1 MDRFGAEPP
10 QLNLFP
16 ASAGKDLFVT
26 DVRGADPDGDAAD
39 GSITSGD
46 PGDTAA
52 QPEGS
57 ESPAV
62 TEVGK
67 AVVRP
72 AQVLLPVD
80 AGREAGVGVPPPT
93 PPAAVLV
100 FGPRLALAEEFV
112 RVLADTGISHGL
124 IGPREAPRL
133 WDRHVLNCAIA
144 HLAIPQLDESQEVID
159 VGSGAGLPGLA
170 LAIARPDLHLHL
182 VEPLS
187 RRTGWLSGTV
197 AELGLTN
204 VTVHTARAEALWDRL
219 HAPWVTARAV
229 SNIVQLAEWTL
240 PLLEPRGS
248 LLALK
253 GSRARDELDQ
263 GRTALTRLGAAEASV
278 VELGVDLLEE
288 PTTLIKVT
296 VGDHLDR
303 RRFRSR
309 APSSAGSARRRSD
322 RPRPPRR
329 GSSPSGGEHRGSS

>member
-1 MDRFGAEPP
+1 MTDAPRTDRNGDGVDG
-10 QLNLFP
+10 NR
-16 ASAGKDLFVT
+16 AG
-26 DVRGADPDGDAAD
+26 
-39 GSITSGD
+39 
-46 PGDTAA
+46 
-52 QPEGS
+52 PE
-57 ESPAV
+57 AV
-62 TEVGK
+62 
-67 AVVRP
+67 AVV
-72 AQVLLPVD
+72 V
-80 AGREAGVGVPPPT
+80 PPT
-93 PPAAVLV
+93 PPEAAVV
-100 FGPRLALAEEFV
+100 FGARLGLAEHFV

-144 HLAIPQLDESQEVID
+144 HLAIPEHSGSQDVID

-182 VEPLS
+182 VEPLA

-204 VTVHTARAEALWDRL
+204 VTVHTSRAEALWDRL

-240 PLLEPRGS
+240 PLLEPRGT

-263 GRTALTRLGAAEASV
+263 ARTALTRLGVVDASV
-278 VELGVDLLEE
+278 RELGVELLEA
-288 PTTLIKVT
+288 PTTLITVT
-296 VGDHLDR
+296 IGEQLDR

-309 APSSAGSARRRSD
+309 PPSSAGSARRRGD
-322 RPRPPRR
+322 RR
-329 GSSPSGGEHRGSS
+329 GEHSTRSRCHWRAGPASP

>member
-1 MDRFGAEPP
+1 VSAVSAA
-10 QLNLFP
+10 
-16 ASAGKDLFVT
+16 ASGRD
-26 DVRGADPDGDAAD
+26 GADGTRADAA
-39 GSITSGD
+39 
-46 PGDTAA
+46 
-52 QPEGS
+52 
-57 ESPAV
+57 
-62 TEVGK
+62 
-67 AVVRP
+67 AVV
-72 AQVLLPVD
+72 V
-80 AGREAGVGVPPPT
+80 PPT
-93 PPAAVLV
+93 PAPAARV
-100 FGPRLALAEEFV
+100 FGDRLGLAEHFV

-144 HLAIPQLDESQEVID
+144 HLAIPQRGESQAVVD

-182 VEPLS
+182 VEPLA

-240 PLLEPRGS
+240 PLLEPRGT

-253 GSRARDELDQ
+253 GSRAGEELAQ
-263 GRTALTRLGAAEASV
+263 GRTALTRLGVVDASV
-278 VELGVDLLEE
+278 LELGDDVLEE
-288 PTTLIKVT
+288 PTTVLAVT
-296 VGDHLDR
+296 IGEHLDR

-309 APSSAGSARRRSD
+309 PPSSAGSARRRGD
-322 RPRPPRR
+322 RR
-329 GSSPSGGEHRGSS
+329 GGTRRGPGPVGSRGHLAP

>member
-1 MDRFGAEPP
+1 M
-10 QLNLFP
+10 
-16 ASAGKDLFVT
+16 
-26 DVRGADPDGDAAD
+26 
-39 GSITSGD
+39 
-46 PGDTAA
+46 
-52 QPEGS
+52 
-57 ESPAV
+57 
-62 TEVGK
+62 
-67 AVVRP
+67 
-72 AQVLLPVD
+72 
-80 AGREAGVGVPPPT
+80 
-93 PPAAVLV
+93 
-100 FGPRLALAEEFV
+100 

-144 HLAIPQLDESQEVID
+144 HLAIPEHSESQDVID

-182 VEPLS
+182 VEPLA

-240 PLLEPRGS
+240 PLLEPRGT

-263 GRTALTRLGAAEASV
+263 GAHRTDPTRVSSMRRC
-278 VELGVDLLEE
+278 VELGVE
-288 PTTLIKVT
+288 PARGADHADH
-296 VGDHLDR
+296 GDDR
-303 RRFRSR
+303 RAPRPPPLPVATAEQRRIGPPPGRPPREHSPRSR
-309 APSSAGSARRRSD
+309 ASRRAGPATPMTAAVRHANHSCHSSG
-322 RPRPPRR
+322 PTCT
-329 GSSPSGGEHRGSS
+329 